1 MSGGENISAILQIL
15 SVGVIAALVISIISL
30 VMAIKNNRRPSV
42 LENNSAEPTAEQER
56 YKILREAYNELLKKL
71 PYEKT
76 LGSFIVN
83 LPSKEGYKEKGLS
96 EAYKIADDNMK
107 KLYGHFQKY
116 CFLLSDDDQR
126 KINDLVTQIDEI
138 GKKIIS
144 MHSENQVFGMEV
156 EKSAEAVGESIKERI
171 IKVTEFE
178 EIYYKL
184 FKDNLSGI

>member
-1 MSGGENISAILQIL
+1 MSGGENISAVLQIL
-15 SVGVIAALVISIISL
+15 SVGAIAALVISIVSL
-30 VMAIKNNRRPSV
+30 VMAVRNNRRLRV
-42 LENNSAEPTAEQER
+42 LENNCAEPTAEQER
-56 YKILREAYNELLKKL
+56 YRLLHEAYNELLKKL

-144 MHSENQVFGMEV
+144 MHSENPVYGMKI
-156 EKSAEAVGESIKERI
+156 EKTAEAVEENIKARI

-178 EIYYKL
+178 KIYYKL
-184 FKDNLSGI
+184 FKDNLSEI